1 MDTSDEEDLALLLLA
16 TSERDGIRCTKIEQV
31 RFPLY
36 YTIRSYTAFP
46 NSTLLCEPV
55 LGNPI
60 VRFKLFACPRKRASY
75 TRIVYS
81 YVNSALRYI
90 CILLCPV
97 LSYLYTTLI
106 RPSAQANTHAHTHIY
121 TLNRT
126 SNSTSQAYDRTEP
139 LLKVKISTALF
150 SFHGVH

>member
-16 TSERDGIRCTKIEQV
+16 TSELDGIRCTKIEQV

-81 YVNSALRYI
+81 YVNSAL
-90 CILLCPV
+90 CAWSVCV
-97 LSYLYTTLI
+97 LNLYTYSTRWSWHWHSNLHCGTHWTDATLTFDI
-106 RPSAQANTHAHTHIY
+106 WLWITNERV
-121 TLNRT
+121 
-126 SNSTSQAYDRTEP
+126 P
-139 LLKVKISTALF
+139 LLISVVA
-150 SFHGVH
+150 VEARCM

>member
-1 MDTSDEEDLALLLLA
+1 MYNSTTDKSSAENHKAEFTQKYTVYGIRYSLFAIHYTGMAGHIRQHACPTLILFHHSTPLITAA
-16 TSERDGIRCTKIEQV
+16 TFELDGIRCTKIEQV

-60 VRFKLFACPRKRASY
+60 VRFKLFACPRKRALY

-81 YVNSALRYI
+81 YVNSA
-90 CILLCPV
+90 
-97 LSYLYTTLI
+97 
-106 RPSAQANTHAHTHIY
+106 
-121 TLNRT
+121 
-126 SNSTSQAYDRTEP
+126 
-139 LLKVKISTALF
+139 
-150 SFHGVH
+150 

>member
-1 MDTSDEEDLALLLLA
+1 MWLVDARKTSLAGVQNSKKNRLA
-16 TSERDGIRCTKIEQV
+16 ATRLVDDAPHRRWVNPPPPWKKARSAPVDGIRCTKIEQV

-55 LGNPI
+55 LGNPT

-81 YVNSALRYI
+81 YVNSALSI
-90 CILLCPV
+90 WMP
-97 LSYLYTTLI
+97 
-106 RPSAQANTHAHTHIY
+106 
-121 TLNRT
+121 
-126 SNSTSQAYDRTEP
+126 
-139 LLKVKISTALF
+139 
-150 SFHGVH
+150 

>member
-16 TSERDGIRCTKIEQV
+16 TSELDGIRCTEIEQV

-36 YTIRSYTAFP
+36 YTAFP

-75 TRIVYS
+75 SRIVYS
-81 YVNSALRYI
+81 YVNSALDKTF
-90 CILLCPV
+90 CPQ
-97 LSYLYTTLI
+97 LSL
-106 RPSAQANTHAHTHIY
+106 
-121 TLNRT
+121 
-126 SNSTSQAYDRTEP
+126 STQ
-139 LLKVKISTALF
+139 V
-150 SFHGVH
+150 

>member
-16 TSERDGIRCTKIEQV
+16 TSELDGIRCTKIEQV

-55 LGNPI
+55 LGNPT

-81 YVNSALRYI
+81 YVNSASGCGLKIINKYKVQLTS
-90 CILLCPV
+90 CI
-97 LSYLYTTLI
+97 
-106 RPSAQANTHAHTHIY
+106 
-121 TLNRT
+121 TLNYFLE
-126 SNSTSQAYDRTEP
+126 S
-139 LLKVKISTALF
+139 KHIVKQDALRPY
-150 SFHGVH
+150 